1 MADDL
6 DVEALL
12 EAPFMDKSQSVSN
25 GKEES
30 RKEEREDKKRRDRS
44 RSGERRRRHRSSS
57 RERHSSRRHSRRE
70 HRSRSR
76 DSDRDRERE
85 RRRRSRSRD
94 RERRKSPSRS
104 RRDRDRARSGDRRHR
119 SRSPGKSRSSSRREF
134 YSRHLFRLARS
145 PSPPVSEADRDRRT
159 VFVMQLAARLRHR
172 EFLDFFSTAGRVR
185 EAKIV
190 ADRNSRRSK
199 GVGYVEYYHED
210 SVPQALALTG
220 QKLLGIPVIVQ
231 PSEAEKNRLAAQQ
244 EAAASADVVYHRLY
258 IGSVHF
264 NLTEDDL
271 RQVFEPFGPLD
282 FVNLHRDPETGRSK
296 GFAFIQYK
304 NTEDAKHA
312 LEKMNGFEL
321 AGRTIK
327 VGLVTDKGSNIN
339 YNLDDGDVAG
349 LTLTSQ
355 SRVELMQK
363 LARDSGLPTMRS
375 QHNSPSS
382 SSTSSA
388 QPIAP
393 VVMPSRT
400 ILLKNM
406 FNPDEE
412 TEPNWQDELKEDISE
427 ECSKYGKIVH
437 IELEPDSLG
446 EVYMKFD
453 SIDSA
458 QNAIS
463 SLNGRWFAAR
473 QISAVFVPEM
483 LYNVR
488 FPRAANL

>member
-12 EAPFMDKSQSVSN
+12 EAPFMEKSQTILN
-25 GKEES
+25 GKEDKAKDSS
-30 RKEEREDKKRRDRS
+30 REEKKRTDRS
-44 RSGERRRRHRSSS
+44 RSSERRRRHRSSS
-57 RERHSSRRHSRRE
+57 RDRHSSRRHSRRE

-76 DSDRDRERE
+76 EPSRGRDRD

-94 RERRKSPSRS
+94 RERKYSPSNSRS
-104 RRDRDRARSGDRRHR
+104 KRDGDRRRSEDRERR
-119 SRSPGKSRSSSRREF
+119 SRSPVKSRSSSR
-134 YSRHLFRLARS
+134 LVRS

-339 YNLDDGDVAG
+339 YNLDDGDVGG

-363 LARDSGLPTMRS
+363 LARDSGLPTQS
-375 QHNSPSS
+375 QQDSPASS
-382 SSTSSA
+382 SISSGP
-388 QPIAP
+388 QIVP

-400 ILLKNM
+400 VLLKNM
-406 FNPDEE
+406 FNPDEYVVLHIILFVAYSY
-412 TEPNWQDELKEDISE
+412 LKSF
-427 ECSKYGKIVH
+427 S
-437 IELEPDSLG
+437 
-446 EVYMKFD
+446 
-453 SIDSA
+453 
-458 QNAIS
+458 
-463 SLNGRWFAAR
+463 
-473 QISAVFVPEM
+473 
-483 LYNVR
+483 
-488 FPRAANL
+488 